1 MALVLKDR
9 VKESTTTAGT
19 GTVTLLGAAPG
30 FQSFASI
37 GDANTTYYTIAGQ
50 TTSEWEV
57 GIGTYTSSGTTL
69 ARTTV
74 LSNSSGTEPSALS
87 FSAGTKDVFV
97 TYPAGKS
104 VNLDASG
111 NVTALG
117 TPVSATLTNATG
129 LPISSGVSG
138 LGSNVA
144 TFLATPSSVNL
155 AAAVTD
161 ETGTGALVFA
171 TSPTLVTPALGTPS
185 ALVGTN
191 ITGTASGLTAGNVT
205 TNANLTG
212 AVTSTGNATVLGSF
226 SSASLAGALT
236 DETGTGSAVFATSP
250 TLVTPALGT
259 PSALVGTNI
268 TGTASGLT
276 AGNVTT
282 NANLTGA
289 VTSVGNATSLGSFT
303 SSQLLGALT
312 DETGTGA
319 AVFAT
324 SPTLVT
330 PALGTP
336 SALVGTNI
344 TGTASGLTAGNV
356 TTNANLTGAI
366 TSTGNATLLGSFTS
380 AQLLAALTDET
391 GTGANVFATSPT
403 LVTPVLGAATGTSVV
418 LTGAAPQVT
427 LGANVTTLGSVKMFG
442 NTSGDATV
450 RPAAVAGTATV
461 VTLPNA
467 SSTLPIFGQQ
477 ITFTGPTTARTITL
491 PDASFTVART
501 DAANTFTGV
510 QTMTSPA
517 LTTPAITGLAT
528 GTGVA
533 TANTVSTLVARD
545 ASGNFSAGT
554 ITAALTGTASG
565 NLVSGGALGT
575 PSSGTLTNCTFPT
588 LNQNTSG
595 TAAGLS
601 ATLVATSGGTGQSS
615 YAVGDILFA
624 STTTALSKLADVA
637 TGSALISGG
646 VGVAPSYG
654 KIGLTTHVSG
664 NLPVTNL
671 NSGTSASASTFWRGD
686 GAWAAP
692 AAAVIGTDT
701 QVTYNNA
708 GTMAGSANLTFNG
721 TNLTCGG
728 TVTANSDERLKTN
741 WRDLPENFVERLAD
755 VKHGVYDR
763 TDIEA
768 TQVGVSAQSLQTLL
782 EQAVLVGEDG
792 TLSVA
797 YGNAALVAC
806 IQLAQRV
813 VALEQTV
820 AKLTKGI

>member
-1 MALVLKDR
+1 MALVLADR
-9 VKESTTTAGT
+9 VKETTTTAGT
-19 GTVTLLGAAPG
+19 GTVTLLGASTG
-30 FQSFASI
+30 FQSFAVI
-37 GDANTTYYTIAGQ
+37 GNTNTTYYAIVAQ
-50 TTSEWEV
+50 TGTEWEV
-57 GIGTYTSSGTTL
+57 GIGTYTLAGTLL

-74 LSNSSGTEPSALS
+74 LANSAGTQPTALT

-97 TYPAGKS
+97 TYPSSKS

-111 NVTALG
+111 NATALG

-129 LPISSGVSG
+129 LPISTGVSG
-138 LGSNVA
+138 LGTNVA
-144 TFLATPSSVNL
+144 TFLATPSSANL
-155 AAAVTD
+155 AA
-161 ETGTGALVFA
+161 
-171 TSPTLVTPALGTPS
+171 
-185 ALVGTN
+185 
-191 ITGTASGLTAGNVT
+191 
-205 TNANLTG
+205 
-212 AVTSTGNATVLGSF
+212 
-226 SSASLAGALT
+226 
-236 DETGTGSAVFATSP
+236 
-250 TLVTPALGT
+250 
-259 PSALVGTNI
+259 
-268 TGTASGLT
+268 
-276 AGNVTT
+276 
-282 NANLTGA
+282 
-289 VTSVGNATSLGSFT
+289 
-303 SSQLLGALT
+303 ALT

-319 AVFAT
+319 AVFANT
-324 SPTLVT
+324 
-330 PALGTP
+330 
-336 SALVGTNI
+336 
-344 TGTASGLTAGNV
+344 
-356 TTNANLTGAI
+356 
-366 TSTGNATLLGSFTS
+366 
-380 AQLLAALTDET
+380 
-391 GTGANVFATSPT
+391 PT

-477 ITFTGPTTARTITL
+477 ITFTGPTAARSIAL

-517 LTTPAITGLAT
+517 ITTPAITGLAT

-554 ITAALTGTASG
+554 ITAALTGSAT
-565 NLVSGGALGT
+565 
-575 PSSGTLTNCTFPT
+575 
-588 LNQNTSG
+588 
-595 TAAGLS
+595 GLS

-615 YAVGDILFA
+615 YAIGDLLYA

-637 TGSALISGG
+637 TGNALISGG

-654 KIGLTTHVSG
+654 KIGLATHVSG

-671 NSGTSASASTFWRGD
+671 NSGTSASATTFWRGD
-686 GAWAAP
+686 GAWATP
-692 AAAVIGTDT
+692 AAAVIGTTT
-701 QVTYNNA
+701 QVAYNNA

-741 WRDLPENFVERLAD
+741 WRDLPENFIDRLAG

-768 TQVGVSAQSLQTLL
+768 TQVGVSAQSLQALL

-820 AKLTKGI
+820 AKLTKGT

>member
-9 VKESTTTAGT
+9 VKETTTTAGT

-97 TYPAGKS
+97 TYPSGKS

-111 NVTALG
+111 NATTLG
-117 TPVSATLTNATG
+117 TPAS
-129 LPISSGVSG
+129 
-138 LGSNVA
+138 
-144 TFLATPSSVNL
+144 F
-155 AAAVTD
+155 
-161 ETGTGALVFA
+161 
-171 TSPTLVTPALGTPS
+171 
-185 ALVGTN
+185 VGTN
-191 ITGTASGLTAGNVT
+191 ITGTASGLTAGSVT

-212 AVTSTGNATVLGSF
+212 
-226 SSASLAGALT
+226 
-236 DETGTGSAVFATSP
+236 D
-250 TLVTPALGT
+250 
-259 PSALVGTNI
+259 
-268 TGTASGLT
+268 
-276 AGNVTT
+276 
-282 NANLTGA
+282 
-289 VTSVGNATSLGSFT
+289 VTSVGNATSI
-303 SSQLLGALT
+303 
-312 DETGTGA
+312 A
-319 AVFAT
+319 AGVIVDADINAAAGIVDTKLATISTASKVSNSATTAT
-324 SPTLVT
+324 S
-330 PALGTP
+330 A
-336 SALVGTNI
+336 N
-344 TGTASGLTAGNV
+344 TAS
-356 TTNANLTGAI
+356 AI
-366 TSTGNATLLGSFTS
+366 
-380 AQLLAALTDET
+380 
-391 GTGANVFATSPT
+391 
-403 LVTPVLGAATGTSVV
+403 
-418 LTGAAPQVT
+418 
-427 LGANVTTLGSVKMFG
+427 
-442 NTSGDATV
+442 
-450 RPAAVAGTATV
+450 
-461 VTLPNA
+461 
-467 SSTLPIFGQQ
+467 
-477 ITFTGPTTARTITL
+477 
-491 PDASFTVART
+491 
-501 DAANTFTGV
+501 
-510 QTMTSPA
+510 
-517 LTTPAITGLAT
+517 
-528 GTGVA
+528 
-533 TANTVSTLVARD
+533 VARD
-545 ASGNFSAGT
+545 ASGNFTAGT

-595 TAAGLS
+595 SAGSLS

-637 TGSALISGG
+637 TGNALITGG

-692 AAAVIGTDT
+692 AAAVIGTNT

-741 WRDLPENFVERLAD
+741 WRDLPENFVERLAG

-763 TDIEA
+763 TDIKL
-768 TQVGVSAQSLQTLL
+768 TQVGVSAQSLQALL

-820 AKLTKGI
+820 AKLTKGT